1 MARSLV
7 AYALGI
13 SEIDPIEYDLPF
25 TDFQDSVFPTAVLQ
39 TERGLSRRVLQYLC
53 DRYGNGYAAAVIAY
67 SRFNDAKAVKDVS
80 HVCGYQRFWDASSA
94 EVWLQDNAKK
104 SIADGLKDCIY
115 DCSVR
120 SDVLA
125 LCNKPLAE
133 VTSIVRFP
141 SGQKAPRL
149 MQRL

>member
-1 MARSLV
+1 M
-7 AYALGI
+7 
-13 SEIDPIEYDLPF
+13 
-25 TDFQDSVFPTAVLQ
+25 
-39 TERGLSRRVLQYLC
+39 
-53 DRYGNGYAAAVIAY
+53 
-67 SRFNDAKAVKDVS
+67 KDVS

-141 SGQKAPRL
+141 SGAESTAFDAKGCDELGLPRL
-149 MQRL
+149 RIAGSRVLQVVQDALRFIPNCNVPQVWDD